1 MDPTCGTGGM
11 LIESVAAVEADGGD
25 SRTLSLYGQEKNLTT
40 QSIARMNMYIH
51 NLPDHN
57 IMRGDTLR
65 EPKFTDGDALKQFDV
80 VIAKRWLG
88 QMIRDNG
95 VCEYALAA

>member
-1 MDPTCGTGGM
+1 M

-65 EPKFTDGDALKQFDV
+65 EP
-80 VIAKRWLG
+80 
-88 QMIRDNG
+88 
-95 VCEYALAA
+95 

>member
-1 MDPTCGTGGM
+1 M
-11 LIESVAAVEADGGD
+11 IESVAAVEADGGD

-80 VIAKRWLG
+80 VIAKRWMTPVI
-88 QMIRDNG
+88 QTNG
-95 VCEYALAA
+95 VCDCVLAA

>member
-1 MDPTCGTGGM
+1 MS
-11 LIESVAAVEADGGD
+11 LWQLWKLDGGD

-80 VIAKRWLG
+80 VIAKRWMTPVI
-88 QMIRDNG
+88 QTNG
-95 VCEYALAA
+95 VCDCVLAA